1 MNRSNF
7 ERYLEFRFQKAGAL
21 TPGQKVEVVQQ
32 LIQEARQGRVPSG
45 EKAVVSLPVD
55 HPAVAAVLRGEEVS
69 MGATTIRRGGA
80 DWRDVASW
88 PLAARIG
95 VLAGIFALIVLL
107 GLGMMR
113 GRVKAEEAEITV
125 TVEASPTAAAEATVT
140 PDWYATMTALA
151 PTPAPPPTATATP
164 AAFLLGAGAPADDS
178 RDPASI
184 EIAGRLFV
192 VSAGSVGDDGK
203 WVPDGPQWLKGTEV
217 RRVFAIPYE
226 SLADVQVKAGDPI
239 YVRTRG
245 GQVITYLVRDVV
257 RLLANQIESFVS
269 LRPSL
274 VVALPM
280 QAGDVQSSERIVL
293 FGEAQADTEVSA
305 AEETAQEY
313 VPNAVTLGDANL
325 RDNPGLKSA
334 VLIGMPQGTP
344 LIVSAAPPVT
354 VDGHVWVY
362 VLSPYG
368 YGWVAKDMLFIQ
380 P

>member
-1 MNRSNF
+1 VNQANF

-21 TPGQKVEVVQQ
+21 TPGQKVEVVRQ

-45 EKAVVSLPVD
+45 EKAVISLPVD

-69 MGATTIRRGGA
+69 IGATTIRRSGA

-88 PLAARIG
+88 PLAARLG
-95 VLAGIFALIVLL
+95 VLAGIFVLIVLL

-113 GRVKAEEAEITV
+113 GRVKAEETEITA
-125 TVEASPTAAAEATVT
+125 TVEASPTATAEATST

-151 PTPAPPPTATATP
+151 PTPAPPPTATASP
-164 AAFLLGAGAPADDS
+164 AAFLLGAGAPADES

-192 VSAGSVGDDGK
+192 VSAGSVGEDGT
-203 WVPDGPQWLKGTEV
+203 WAPDGPQWLKGTEV
-217 RRVFAIPYE
+217 RRVFAIPYD

-280 QAGDVQSSERIVL
+280 QPGDVQSSERVVL

-305 AEETAQEY
+305 VEEAAAEY
-313 VPNAVTLGDANL
+313 VPNAFTLGAANL

-368 YGWVAKDMLFIQ
+368 YGWVAKDVLFIQ